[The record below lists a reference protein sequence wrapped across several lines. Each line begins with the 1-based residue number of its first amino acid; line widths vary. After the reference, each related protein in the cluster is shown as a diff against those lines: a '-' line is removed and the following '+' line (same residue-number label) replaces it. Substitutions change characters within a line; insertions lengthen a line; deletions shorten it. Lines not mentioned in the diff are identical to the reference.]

1 MRPVEGRRRLAVL
14 TAARRP
20 LQVLPAPDVPWPE
33 RLLCCALGD
42 VEIVNL
48 HSPISPAPELAKV
61 RTHEAVAAYL
71 ESTAAD
77 VPRVLCGD
85 LNTPR
90 RELPDG
96 TVLTFAHDSAGRLR
110 PERGERWH
118 RAESGLVYG
127 LREQGWADAFRS
139 LHGYGEREASW
150 RFPQDRGGW
159 RLDHVLVHG
168 SAACRERLCARLA
181 PQRPERPLGA
191 CGGPRA
197 AVSGRPPRVVIPC
210 ATRAPGE
217 LPGPDELRRVG
228 GAGHGRRRGRPVAW
242 PPLRPEGRQPQR
254 ATRPGRRWQ
263 PARGSQAAVGT
274 SHRCDLLAAVRAA
287 PAPARRDGDPLLAAR
302 RDPADLRP
310 AARHLEARGM
320 VPARARRRARM
331 CPE

>member
-1 MRPVEGRRRLAVL
+1 MRLVTWNVAGRVTRQAEQAAVLDAVEPDIVALQEVTARTLPLWRAELEAAGLTSVKTALREGMRPVEGRRRLAVL

-20 LQVLPAPDVPWPE
+20 LQVLHAPDVPWPE
-33 RLLCCALGD
+33 RLLCCALED

-168 SAACRERLCARLA
+168 L
-181 PQRPERPLGA
+181 
-191 CGGPRA
+191 
-197 AVSGRPPRVVIPC
+197 
-210 ATRAPGE
+210 
-217 LPGPDELRRVG
+217 
-228 GAGHGRRRGRPVAW
+228 RPVASAYAHDW
-242 PPLRPEGRQPQR
+242 RRSGLSDHSALVVDLEPP
-254 ATRPGRRWQ
+254 
-263 PARGSQAAVGT
+263 
-274 SHRCDLLAAVRAA
+274 
-287 PAPARRDGDPLLAAR
+287 
-302 RDPADLRP
+302 
-310 AARHLEARGM
+310 
-320 VPARARRRARM
+320 
-331 CPE
+331 